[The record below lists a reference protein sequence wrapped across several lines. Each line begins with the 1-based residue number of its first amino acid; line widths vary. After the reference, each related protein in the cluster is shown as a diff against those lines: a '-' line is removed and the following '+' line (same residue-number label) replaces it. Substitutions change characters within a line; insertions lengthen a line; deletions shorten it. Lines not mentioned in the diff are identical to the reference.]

1 MLALRPLPDKIRQLV
16 IPILDVAAPAKSA
29 DRANAH
35 KYVLGNITR
44 MGKVA
49 AGFDAA
55 FIDSSELHSAFRLP
69 AAVHPLSAAASA
81 LADAGARVIPVT
93 GLHRD
98 AAHHEVVLDIHKVHP
113 QEQLCLRLDATDVS
127 TATRTYNRVRD
138 FLATAAVTTEQAYLL
153 LDLQCLHGCDDKAVV
168 ALVTR
173 LLKLVKNSTWAG
185 IIVGGYGVP
194 DQLATAL
201 STNEQTYLPRIE
213 QSAFREVAAH
223 NWGSPLWFADYTIV
237 SPAVVE
243 LDWRL
248 IRKVM
253 TPRALYALDESWF
266 VVRGGA
272 FSSHQDG
279 YRQYYA
285 IADEI
290 VALDEFSGEDYSA
303 GDKYIWE
310 RAQREGTPGSPAS
323 WITAGVNHHITFTA
337 GAHEGFNSYA

>member
-1 MLALRPLPDKIRQLV
+1 MLALRPLPDEVRQLM
-16 IPILDVAAPAKSA
+16 IPILDVAAPSKSA
-29 DRANAH
+29 DRAKAH

-55 FIDSSELHSAFRLP
+55 FIDSSELDSAFRLP
-69 AAVHPLSAAASA
+69 GAVHPLSAAAAA

-98 AAHHEVVLDIHKVHP
+98 AAHHKVALETRKLHP
-113 QEQLCLRLDATDVS
+113 QGQLCLRLDATDVS
-127 TATRTYNRVRD
+127 TASLTYKGVLG
-138 FLATAAVTTEQAYLL
+138 FLATATITTEQTYLL
-153 LDLQCLHGCDDKAVV
+153 LDLQCLHGQDDKTVV

-173 LLKLVKNSTWAG
+173 LLKLVKDKTWAG
-185 IIVGGYGVP
+185 IIVGGYGFP

-213 QSAFREVAAH
+213 QRAFRELAIH
-223 NWGSPLWFADYTIV
+223 DWESPLWLADYTVV

-243 LDWRL
+243 LDWKL

-253 TPRALYALDESWF
+253 TPRALYTLDESWF

-272 FSSHQDG
+272 LSSHKDG
-279 YRQYYA
+279 YGQYYA

-290 VALDEFSGEDYSA
+290 VALDEFSGEDFSA

-310 RAQREGTPGSPAS
+310 RAQRDGTPGSPAS
-323 WITAGVNHHITFTA
+323 WITACVNHHITFTA
-337 GAHEGFNSYA
+337 RAYEGSNSYV